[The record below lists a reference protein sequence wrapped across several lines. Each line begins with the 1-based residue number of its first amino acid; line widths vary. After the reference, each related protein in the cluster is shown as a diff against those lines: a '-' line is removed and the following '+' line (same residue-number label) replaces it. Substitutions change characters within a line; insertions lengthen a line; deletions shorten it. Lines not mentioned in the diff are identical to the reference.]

1 MLVLSD
7 YLGNAKT
14 SLYYFLNSL
23 LGCLGKEHLRGATL
37 WVQNKTPGPHDLPK
51 SLPCRLVLMS
61 LQWSLIWATC
71 CARHSEMVRLLALFR
86 SFSLDWGQQPL
97 HGRFQVLKSAVWDKE
112 PTAAYTNRMTHFFQ
126 PSDILLTLETGA
138 AAILGCRCCCWY
150 LPGWLLLFLCSFLSY
165 PPTQDLIGRVGNN
178 FSS

>member
-138 AAILGCRCCCWY
+138 AAIFRLQM
-150 LPGWLLLFLCSFLSY
+150 LLLVFAWLIATFPVFFPQL
-165 PPTQDLIGRVGNN
+165 PTNPGFDRK
-178 FSS
+178 SWK